1 MHGTAFFSSLLVPP
15 PTSQGYY
22 FNLGHRA
29 VVRSAGSWNGGLQ
42 RLRCHYIGFDLA
54 RRIGQTRDSFRDQ
67 EAHGR
72 NDRLHQRFSRWQA

>member
-29 VVRSAGSWNGGLQ
+29 VVRLAGSWDRRPTAFTVSLY
-42 RLRCHYIGFDLA
+42 RL
-54 RRIGQTRDSFRDQ
+54 
-67 EAHGR
+67 
-72 NDRLHQRFSRWQA
+72 